1 MYRIEWIDQLKA
13 RRGQPREASRFA
25 YISPVVWSL
34 GLTSFLTD
42 ISSEMVNSILPVYLV
57 LHLRLSPMQYG
68 AIDGV
73 YNGFAIVLMSLFAG
87 WLADRSSRQKEV
99 AAAGYGL
106 SAVCKLLLLAAGGAW
121 GWIMLVTGLDRLGKG
136 IRSAPRDALISLNTD
151 RAHLASAFGVHRAMD
166 AAGALI
172 GPLLAFFLLAQLPG
186 AFDVLWIISFV
197 FACLGAAALWLFV
210 PRSDRGAK
218 SPLPIEAPLARK
230 VAVPILSSP
239 KFVALLGCATL
250 LAVATISDGFVYLLL
265 QAKGGT
271 NAGFVPLF
279 YVMTAGAYMLFSIPA
294 GRLADRIGRIPV
306 LVSGYFILMLVY
318 AVLLYAP
325 GHSVAVLVGC
335 LLLFGLYYAA
345 TEGVLVALASTI
357 LPPERRTVGIA
368 FLATGIGLG
377 KMISSV
383 LFGWFWQVGG
393 ETRSI
398 LIFTVALLVA
408 GTVTVIWLRRCRFE

>member
-1 MYRIEWIDQLKA
+1 MYRFDLIDRLMA
-13 RRGQPREASRFA
+13 RRGEPAEPGRFA
-25 YISPVVWSL
+25 HISPVVWSL

-68 AIDGV
+68 AIDGI

-87 WLADRSSRQKEV
+87 WLADRTHRQKEV

-136 IRSAPRDALISLNTD
+136 LRSAPRDALISLNTQ
-151 RAHLASAFGVHRAMD
+151 RAYLASAFGVHRAMD

-197 FACLGAAALWLFV
+197 FAGLGLAALWLFV
-210 PRSDRGAK
+210 PRSRPEADSVGAPEVPVTR
-218 SPLPIEAPLARK
+218 STVAPVFATPRFMSLCT
-230 VAVPILSSP
+230 
-239 KFVALLGCATL
+239 CATL
-250 LAVATISDGFVYLLL
+250 LAAVTISDGFIYLLL

-279 YVMTAGAYMLFSIPA
+279 YVMTAGAYMLFSIPV
-294 GRLADRIGRIPV
+294 GRVADRIGRVPV
-306 LVSGYFILMLVY
+306 LVAGYLMLAAVY
-318 AVLLYAP
+318 AILLYAP
-325 GHSVAVLVGC
+325 ASNMSALIGC
-335 LLLFGLYYAA
+335 LALFGLYYAG
-345 TEGVLVALASTI
+345 TEGVLVALASSI

-383 LFGWFWQVGG
+383 LFGWLWQSSG
-393 ETRSI
+393 ETNSI
-398 LIFTVALLVA
+398 LIFTVGLVLSGA
-408 GTVTVIWLRRCRFE
+408 ITVGWLRRSHFE